1 MTSPNARQGLHD
13 QSIRRLVYGRAQNH
27 DCLAFADAD
36 TAEEEAEEIQAIASA
51 RTYGEARAIRTR
63 HVSNPVAIEDGEDP
77 DDYPADDD
85 LLDIHDV
92 GRVAD
97 GDWPPMVTTRAFDLL
112 PKDLQARFGGSADTA
127 LNGDYLEIPLDCE
140 AEIVAALRERGF
152 EVRRDDKLINILD
165 FNPLH

>member
-1 MTSPNARQGLHD
+1 M
-13 QSIRRLVYGRAQNH
+13 
-27 DCLAFADAD
+27 
-36 TAEEEAEEIQAIASA
+36 
-51 RTYGEARAIRTR
+51 
-63 HVSNPVAIEDGEDP
+63 NPVAIEDGEDP
-77 DDYPADDD
+77 VSYPADDD

-92 GRVAD
+92 SCVAD

-112 PKDLQARFGGSADTA
+112 PKDLQARFGGSADTT

-165 FNPLH
+165 FNSLD